1 VEQRMLQ
8 WFKKLAVL
16 VSLGF
21 ITSVGDAYSAT
32 ATGPTVVFLGD
43 DAFTGKGLAPTEK
56 SFAKLLDSS
65 VGTTN
70 GSLNIRL
77 INLSREGETAESL
90 VGRINEIL
98 SYQPAIVVMG
108 VGLNDALAQTG
119 TDVAYGNLETVLNA
133 LYGAKVNVL
142 LLGIKAPSSL
152 PDDYELAFNR
162 IYADLASRYQV
173 YFIPNIMDGIFT
185 SRQFSQNDGIMPN
198 AAGAKRMFGVFMNMF
213 RTMLGDYTGLV
224 EFCRVN
230 PTNPSCQTIV
240 H

>member
-1 VEQRMLQ
+1 MLQ
-8 WFKKLAVL
+8 WYKKLAVL
-16 VSLGF
+16 VCVC
-21 ITSVGDAYSAT
+21 IVGGVGEVYAVT
-32 ATGPTVVFLGD
+32 QVGPTVVFLGD
-43 DAFTGKGLAPTEK
+43 DAFVGKGLAPTEK
-56 SFAKLLDSS
+56 GFSTLLESS
-65 VGTTN
+65 VGARN
-70 GSLNIRL
+70 GSLNVRL

-90 VGRINEIL
+90 SARINEIL

-185 SRQFSQNDGIMPN
+185 SQQFSQDDGVMPN
-198 AAGAKRMFGVFMNMF
+198 AAGAKKMFGVFINMF
-213 RTMLGDYTGLV
+213 RTMLEDYTRLV
-224 EFCRVN
+224 EFCRTN